1 MGSAI
6 ITFLIQRLATMLI
19 GGDTFTRI
27 ENCVKRWEEKAKDDL
42 EPVTTGAD
50 KKAAVLAEFQILGI
64 ELAGWLAN
72 LAIEL
77 AVGKLRTVAK

>member
-1 MGSAI
+1 MGNTI
-6 ITFLIQRLATMLI
+6 ITFLIEQLAAMLI
-19 GGDTFTRI
+19 GGDTFVRI
-27 ENCVKRWEEKAKDDL
+27 ENSVKRWEEKAKDEL

-50 KKAAVLAEFQILGI
+50 KKAAVLAELEILGI

-77 AVGKLRTVAK
+77 AVGKLRQV

>member
-1 MGSAI
+1 MGNTI
-6 ITFLIQRLATMLI
+6 ITFLIEQLAAMLI
-19 GGDTFTRI
+19 GGDTFVRI
-27 ENCVKRWEEKAKDDL
+27 ENSVKRWEEKAKDDL

-50 KKAAVLAEFQILGI
+50 KKAAVLAELEILGI

-77 AVGKLRTVAK
+77 AVGKLRQV

>member
-1 MGSAI
+1 MGSTI
-6 ITFLIQRLATMLI
+6 ITFLIEQLAAMLI
-19 GGDTFTRI
+19 GGDTFVRI
-27 ENCVKRWEEKAKDDL
+27 ENSVKRWEEKAKDEL

-50 KKAAVLAEFQILGI
+50 KKAAVLAELEILGI

-77 AVGKLRTVAK
+77 AVGKLRQV